1 MRVEGYFSHAELEPA
16 DVQGKVVIVVDV
28 LRATST
34 MAEALANGARAIY
47 PTSGAEDA
55 IKLATSLGR
64 EDLLLAGER
73 KGLPIEGYD
82 LGNSPL
88 EFTRERIEGKRLIMN
103 TTNGTPAF
111 MAVLGAERV
120 VAASFLNL
128 TAVADAVA
136 DAERLV
142 VVCAGRAGRFSLDD
156 AVCAG
161 MILGRLEE
169 RADAPLAMD
178 DAAAASRTLARG
190 VSVDASFLGG
200 TDAGR
205 ALVDVG
211 LEADLEHCAR
221 LDHHRVVPEMHDRMV
236 RLSR

>member
-16 DVQGKVVIVVDV
+16 DVQQKVVVIVDV

-34 MAEALANGARAIY
+34 MVEALANGARAIY

-73 KGLPIEGYD
+73 KGLRIEGYE

-88 EFTRERIEGKRLIMN
+88 EFTRERVEGKRLIMN
-103 TTNGTPAF
+103 TTNGTAAF
-111 MAVLGAERV
+111 IAALGARRV

-136 DAERLV
+136 DAEELV
-142 VVCAGRAGRFSLDD
+142 LVCAGREGRFSLDD

-178 DAAAASRTLARG
+178 DTAAASQALARG
-190 VSVDASFLGG
+190 VSVDASFLRR

-205 ALVDVG
+205 ALMDVG
-211 LEADLEHCAR
+211 LDADLEHCAKVD
-221 LDHHRVVPEMHDRMV
+221 LHPVVPEMQDRMV